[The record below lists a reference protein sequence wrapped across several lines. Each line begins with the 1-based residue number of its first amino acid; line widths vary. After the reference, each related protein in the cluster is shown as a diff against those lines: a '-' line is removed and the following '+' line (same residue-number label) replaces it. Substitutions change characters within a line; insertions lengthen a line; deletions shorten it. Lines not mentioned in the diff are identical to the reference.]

1 MKSIRNVVHGLVACG
16 IALAMVSTLSAQT
29 VTQGKAKVVRI
40 KGHARYTTGNNVWQ
54 PLSLGD
60 VLKPG
65 TVVQT
70 SREKGDFVDLVLG
83 DGNAAFLSD
92 SSGEPQVTTAV
103 SYQPKTEQNYVRI
116 WENSLLG
123 VDKLTAMDT
132 GAGMVSETQ
141 LDLKQGH
148 IFGNVKKM
156 SAASKYE
163 VKIPNGVAGIRGTTY
178 DLTAEGVVKVSAGSV
193 VLAFVGADG
202 TVVTQVVVGNQQFDA
217 RSGKLAPLL
226 PSDLQKMLLI
236 EHQASVGATAS
247 ARTFVALPL
256 EHVRHVSPVT
266 GRDPDHDG
274 DNDRSPGGDTS
285 DPPDPIGQ

>member
-16 IALAMVSTLSAQT
+16 IALAMVSTLSALT

-54 PLSLGD
+54 PLNLGD

-92 SSGEPQVTTAV
+92 SAGEPQVTTAV

-256 EHVRHVSPVT
+256 EHVRHVSPVR
-266 GRDPDHDG
+266 GNDPDHDG